1 MINNTTLQ
9 VLHNSL
15 SGDVLFD
22 NLHKTLYATDASV
35 YRKIPL
41 AVAFPK
47 DENDIVTLIKFATNN
62 NITLIPRTAGTS
74 LAGQCVGDGIV
85 VDVSKHFTKIISFD
99 EKTKTITL
107 QPGIVRD
114 SLNVYL
120 KPFGLF
126 FGPNTS
132 TSNRCMIGGMVGNN
146 SSGSTSIK
154 YGVTRDKVL
163 SIDAILSDGSTATF
177 KEITSDDFIKKTKEN
192 TQEGK
197 IYLSIYKELS
207 SLENQQEIK
216 NEFPKEN
223 IHRRCTGYAVDEFLK
238 SDLFGGKEPTINVAK
253 LLSGSEGTL
262 AFSTAIT
269 LQLDDV
275 APKESIMVCTHFKS
289 INESLKATVVA
300 MNHNLYNCELMDKT
314 ILDCTKNNRELA
326 KNRFFLQG
334 DPKAV
339 LMLEVAANTIEQAEI
354 LADSLIAD
362 LEKNKFGY
370 HHPKVYG
377 KDLAKV
383 HYLRKA
389 GLGALANIIG
399 DKKAVACIEDT
410 AVALKDL
417 PNYIEEFTLIMAK
430 YKQNAVYY
438 AHAGAGELHLRPI
451 LNLKKKADVVLF
463 RKITTETAELV
474 KKYKG
479 SFSGEHGDGIVRAE
493 FIPLMIGDKNYQ
505 LLRRIKKAFDPNN
518 VFNKGKITDA
528 FSMDESLRYQ
538 IDRIEPE
545 IKTIQDFSDSEGIL
559 KLAEKC
565 NGSGDCRKPVEAGG
579 TMCPSYRATKD
590 EKDTTRA
597 RANTL
602 REFLTNSKKT
612 NKFNHKELK
621 EVFDLCLS
629 CKACASECPSNV
641 DIATM
646 KAEFLY
652 QYQETNG
659 YSFRSKL
666 FANNVKYNKLGSIA
680 PALTNAIL
688 NTSFAKALMGVS
700 QKRSVPKLAPK
711 TLKSWYKK
719 HIVNNKI
726 SAQGRNDK
734 SNVISSK
741 NVISNPNVISTE
753 MEKSQSQSKKTV
765 YLFCD
770 EFTNFYD
777 VEIGKDAF
785 YLLEKLGY
793 NLQIINHQES
803 GRSFISKGFLK
814 EAKEICNK
822 NVSIFKD
829 IISDK
834 TPLIGIEPSAI
845 LTFKDEYIRLADDKK
860 SAEKISKN
868 TFTFEEFLAKEIKNN
883 NLDTSLF
890 TSESKNLKIHG
901 HCHQKALSG
910 THASFQIL
918 NFPKNYSVTIMNTG
932 CCGMAGSFG
941 YEKEHYEISMQVG
954 EDTLFPKVRNTPNK
968 TEIAAAGTSC
978 RHQIFDGTN
987 RVAKHPITILREALV

>member
-1 MINNTTLQ
+1 MIDNSNLDT
-9 VLHNSL
+9 LHNSL

-22 NLHKTLYATDASV
+22 NLQKSIYATDASV

-47 DENDIVTLIKFATNN
+47 DEKDIKTLIDFAIKNS
-62 NITLIPRTAGTS
+62 ITLIPRTAGTS

-85 VDVSKHFTKIISFD
+85 VDVSKHFTDIISFD
-99 EKTKTITL
+99 EQAKKITL

-114 SLNVYL
+114 SLNLFL

-163 SIDAILSDGSTATF
+163 EIDAILSDGSSANF
-177 KEITSDDFIKKTKEN
+177 KEITSEEFIKKTKEN
-192 TQEGK
+192 TLEGK
-197 IYLSIYKELS
+197 IYKSIYAELS
-207 SLENQQEIK
+207 SKENQHEIK
-216 NEFPKEN
+216 NEFPKEI
-223 IHRRCTGYAVDEFLK
+223 IHRRNTGYAVDEFLI
-238 SDLFGGKEPTINVAK
+238 SDLFGGKSPTINVAK
-253 LLSGSEGTL
+253 FLSGSEGTL

-275 APKESIMVCTHFKS
+275 APKESIMVCSHFTTIK
-289 INESLKATVVA
+289 ESLKATVTA

-314 ILDCTKNNRELA
+314 ILDCTKSNREQA

-334 DPKAV
+334 DPEAV
-339 LMLEVAANTIEQAEI
+339 LMLEVSANTIEEAEV
-354 LADSLIAD
+354 LASNLITD
-362 LEKNKFGY
+362 LEKNNFGY

-377 KDLAKV
+377 KDIAKV
-383 HYLRKA
+383 HHLRKA
-389 GLGALANIIG
+389 GLGLLGNMIG

-410 AVALKDL
+410 AVALEDL
-417 PNYIEEFTLIMAK
+417 PNYIEEFTKIMDK
-430 YKQNAVYY
+430 YQQNAVYY

-451 LNLKKKADVVLF
+451 LNLKKKEDVVLF

-493 FIPLMIGDKNYQ
+493 FIPLMIGEQNYQ

-518 VFNKGKITDA
+518 IFNQGKITDA
-528 FSMDESLRYQ
+528 FSMDKNLRYEIDRTEPQ
-538 IDRIEPE
+538 ID
-545 IKTIQDFSDSEGIL
+545 TIQDFSDSEGIL

-565 NGSGDCRKPVEAGG
+565 NGSGDCRKPAEAGG
-579 TMCPSYRATKD
+579 TMCPSYRATKN

-597 RANTL
+597 RANML
-602 REFLTNSKKT
+602 REVLTNNEAK
-612 NKFNHKELK
+612 NKFDSKELK
-621 EVFDLCLS
+621 EVLDLCLS

-646 KAEFLY
+646 KAEFLF

-659 YSFRSKL
+659 YPLRSKL
-666 FANNVKYNKLGSIA
+666 FANNAKLNKLGSIV
-680 PALTNAIL
+680 PALSNLVL
-688 NTSFAKALMGVS
+688 NTSIAKSFMGVALE
-700 QKRSVPKLAPK
+700 RTVPKLAPK
-711 TLKSWYKK
+711 TLKKWFLKQPK
-719 HIVNNKI
+719 
-726 SAQGRNDK
+726 
-734 SNVISSK
+734 SK
-741 NVISNPNVISTE
+741 NT
-753 MEKSQSQSKKTV
+753 KTI

-785 YLLEKLGY
+785 HLLEKLGY
-793 NLQIINHQES
+793 NLEIINHEES
-803 GRSFISKGFLK
+803 GRSYISKGFLK
-814 EAKEICNK
+814 EAKKVCDQNI
-822 NVSIFKD
+822 SIFKNL
-829 IISDK
+829 ITEK

-845 LTFKDEYIRLADDKK
+845 LTFKDEYIRLADDTLSAKK
-860 SAEKISKN
+860 IAKN
-868 TFTFEEFLAKEIKNN
+868 TFTFEEFLAKEFKNKN
-883 NLDTSLF
+883 IDTSLF
-890 TSESKNLKIHG
+890 TTKPRTLKVHG

-910 THASFQIL
+910 THASFQML
-918 NFPKNYSVTIMNTG
+918 NIPKNYSVTILNTG

-941 YEKEHYEISMQVG
+941 YEKEHYAISMQVG
-954 EDTLFPKVRNTPNK
+954 EDTLFPKIRNCSSE

-978 RHQIFDGTN
+978 RHQIFDGTK
-987 RVAKHPITILREALV
+987 RIAKHPITLLKEALN

>member
-1 MINNTTLQ
+1 MIDNSNLDT
-9 VLHNSL
+9 LHNSL

-22 NLHKTLYATDASV
+22 NLQKSIYATDASV

-47 DENDIVTLIKFATNN
+47 DEKDIKTLIDFAIKNS
-62 NITLIPRTAGTS
+62 ITLIPRTAGTS

-85 VDVSKHFTKIISFD
+85 VDVSKHFTDIISFD
-99 EKTKTITL
+99 EQAKKITL

-114 SLNVYL
+114 SLNLFL

-163 SIDAILSDGSTATF
+163 EIDAILSDGSSANF
-177 KEITSDDFIKKTKEN
+177 KEITSEEFIKKTKEN
-192 TQEGK
+192 TLEGK
-197 IYLSIYKELS
+197 IYKSIYAELS
-207 SLENQQEIK
+207 SKENQHEIK
-216 NEFPKEN
+216 NEFPKEI
-223 IHRRCTGYAVDEFLK
+223 IHRRNTGYAVDEFLI
-238 SDLFGGKEPTINVAK
+238 SDLFGGKSPTINVAK
-253 LLSGSEGTL
+253 FLSGSEGTL

-275 APKESIMVCTHFKS
+275 APKESIMVCSHFTTIK
-289 INESLKATVVA
+289 ESLKATVTA

-314 ILDCTKNNRELA
+314 ILDCTKSNREQA

-334 DPKAV
+334 DPEAV
-339 LMLEVAANTIEQAEI
+339 LMLEVSANTIEEAEV
-354 LADSLIAD
+354 LASNLITD
-362 LEKNKFGY
+362 LEKNNFGY

-377 KDLAKV
+377 KDIAKV
-383 HYLRKA
+383 HHLRKA
-389 GLGALANIIG
+389 GLGLLGNMIG

-410 AVALKDL
+410 AVALEDL
-417 PNYIEEFTLIMAK
+417 PNYIEEFTKIMDK
-430 YKQNAVYY
+430 YQQNAVYY

-451 LNLKKKADVVLF
+451 LNLKKKEDVVLF

-493 FIPLMIGDKNYQ
+493 FIPLMIGEQNYQ

-518 VFNKGKITDA
+518 IFNQGKITDA
-528 FSMDESLRYQ
+528 FSMDKNLRYE
-538 IDRIEPE
+538 IDRTEPK
-545 IKTIQDFSDSEGIL
+545 INTIQDFSDSEGIL

-565 NGSGDCRKPVEAGG
+565 NGSGDCRKPAEAGG
-579 TMCPSYRATKD
+579 TMCPSYRATKN

-597 RANTL
+597 RANML
-602 REFLTNSKKT
+602 REVLTNNEAK
-612 NKFNHKELK
+612 NKFDSKELK
-621 EVFDLCLS
+621 EVLDLCLS

-646 KAEFLY
+646 KAEFLF

-659 YSFRSKL
+659 YPLRSKL
-666 FANNVKYNKLGSIA
+666 FANNAKLNKLGSIV
-680 PALTNAIL
+680 PALSNLVL
-688 NTSFAKALMGVS
+688 NTSIAKSFMGVALE
-700 QKRSVPKLAPK
+700 RTVPKLAPK
-711 TLKSWYKK
+711 TLKKWFLKQPK
-719 HIVNNKI
+719 
-726 SAQGRNDK
+726 
-734 SNVISSK
+734 SK
-741 NVISNPNVISTE
+741 NT
-753 MEKSQSQSKKTV
+753 KTI

-785 YLLEKLGY
+785 HLLEKLGY
-793 NLQIINHQES
+793 NLEIINHEES
-803 GRSFISKGFLK
+803 GRSYISKGFLK
-814 EAKEICNK
+814 EAKKVCDQNI
-822 NVSIFKD
+822 SIFKD
-829 IISDK
+829 LITEK

-845 LTFKDEYIRLADDKK
+845 LTFKDEYIRLADDTLSAKK
-860 SAEKISKN
+860 IAKN
-868 TFTFEEFLAKEIKNN
+868 TFTFEEFLAKEFKNKN
-883 NLDTSLF
+883 IDTNLF
-890 TSESKNLKIHG
+890 TTKPRTLKVHG

-910 THASFQIL
+910 THASFQML
-918 NFPKNYSVTIMNTG
+918 NIPKNYSVTILNTG

-941 YEKEHYEISMQVG
+941 YEKEHYAISMQVG
-954 EDTLFPKVRNTPNK
+954 EDTLFPKIRNCSSE

-978 RHQIFDGTN
+978 RHQIFDGTK
-987 RVAKHPITILREALV
+987 RIAKHPITLLKEALN